1 MLSRNDLL
9 LGSLSVEFL
18 SLDSLDS
25 DLSEFDLYCKDIPL
39 VCPELSALPSREKN
53 LLVGG
58 LIDLP
63 ESWFSFLIKSLTS
76 LVLSPV
82 EVALVNPISDPID

>member
-39 VCPELSALPSREKN
+39 VCPERRNICLC
-53 LLVGG
+53 
-58 LIDLP
+58 I
-63 ESWFSFLIKSLTS
+63 W
-76 LVLSPV
+76 
-82 EVALVNPISDPID
+82 

>member
-25 DLSEFDLYCKDIPL
+25 DRSEFDLYCKDIPL
-39 VCPELSALPSREKN
+39 VCPERRNICLC
-53 LLVGG
+53 
-58 LIDLP
+58 I
-63 ESWFSFLIKSLTS
+63 W
-76 LVLSPV
+76 
-82 EVALVNPISDPID
+82 

>member
-1 MLSRNDLL
+1 MSKNDLL
-9 LGSLSVEFL
+9 LASLSDESL
-18 SLDSLDS
+18 SLDSLDRDRREL
-25 DLSEFDLYCKDIPL
+25 DLNCKDMPL

-58 LIDLP
+58 LTDLP
-63 ESWFSFLIKSLTS
+63 ESWFSFLITSLTS
-76 LVLSPV
+76 LVLSPI